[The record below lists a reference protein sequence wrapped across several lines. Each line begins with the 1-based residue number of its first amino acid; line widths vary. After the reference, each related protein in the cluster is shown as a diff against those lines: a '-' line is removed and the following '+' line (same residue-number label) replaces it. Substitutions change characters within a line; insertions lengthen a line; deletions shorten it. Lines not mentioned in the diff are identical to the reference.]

1 MNVAVIGR
9 GIRVPMG
16 DHTDTR
22 DGDMD
27 FAGEQ
32 VKSIMSGGEG
42 AVVIV
47 GRALVVVVVVDIGIE
62 TVVVGGSFEE
72 EEEFECA
79 EKGKVEGGVDGSV
92 ISVSFWGSWHPA
104 NFSAQKSS

>member
-1 MNVAVIGR
+1 MGVAVACR

-27 FAGEQ
+27 FAGEH

-42 AVVIV
+42 AAVIV
-47 GRALVVVVVVDIGIE
+47 GRALVVVEDIGIE
-62 TVVVGGSFEE
+62 TVVVGVSFE
-72 EEEFECA
+72 EEEFECE
-79 EKGKVEGGVDGSV
+79 EKGGVDGSV